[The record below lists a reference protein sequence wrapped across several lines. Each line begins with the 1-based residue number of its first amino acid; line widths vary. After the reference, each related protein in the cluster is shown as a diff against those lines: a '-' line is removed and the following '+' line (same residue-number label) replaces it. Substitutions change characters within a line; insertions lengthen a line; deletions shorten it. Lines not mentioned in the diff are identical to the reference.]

1 MAPLPV
7 AHFVVRSRGR
17 RAVALAAALAAGAA
31 CNDPVTNTA
40 TLEVASGSLVVTA
53 LTGTAPN
60 ARSALQLRLA
70 PTVASPETLSD
81 NDYHVVL
88 DINAA
93 GRPVVYPGV
102 LVSRAAARRASIRRV
117 NAPYDSLTRAP
128 TDGYSADSA
137 LVVAPGEVVGVQLAG
152 GGGGE
157 CAFTGRPYFYSK
169 IVVDSVRLRDR
180 LLFVRATTNP
190 NCGFR
195 SFAPGVPRD

>member
-1 MAPLPV
+1 VPHP
-7 AHFVVRSRGR
+7 VVRSRGR
-17 RAVALAAALAAGAA
+17 AVAVLAAALAAGVG
-31 CNDPVTNTA
+31 CNDPITNTA
-40 TLEVASGSLVVTA
+40 TLQVASGSLVVTA

-60 ARSALQLRLA
+60 ARSALQLRLT
-70 PTVASPETLSD
+70 PTVASPETLPD
-81 NDYHVVL
+81 ADYHVVL

-102 LVSRAAARRASIRRV
+102 LVSRAVARRASIRRV
-117 NAPYDSLTRAP
+117 AAQYDSLNRAP
-128 TDGYSADSA
+128 TDGYSADSV
-137 LVVAPGEVVGVQLAG
+137 LVIAPGEVVTVQLPG
-152 GGGGE
+152 SGGGE

-169 IVVDSVRLRDR
+169 IVVDSVRLSDR